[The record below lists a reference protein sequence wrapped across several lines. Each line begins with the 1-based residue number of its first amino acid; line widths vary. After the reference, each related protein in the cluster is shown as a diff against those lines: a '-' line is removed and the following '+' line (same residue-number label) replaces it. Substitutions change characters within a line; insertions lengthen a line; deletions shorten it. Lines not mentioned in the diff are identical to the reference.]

1 MHKTWVVVA
10 DSSRAR
16 IFRRGARWQ
25 ALDEHQGLVPPQPQ
39 LHRGADKTG
48 GHAGPHENGNR
59 NVHAAGDA
67 ATSNQ
72 KHAEGFARDIAD
84 TLHAGRS
91 RGDFE
96 KLVLVAPPAFL
107 GRLRHNL
114 NRTTAQC
121 VTQEVDKNWSRH
133 ACRDI
138 EGLLARHF

>member
-25 ALDEHQGLVPPQPQ
+25 ALNEYQGLARPQPQ
-39 LHRGADKTG
+39 LHRDALTTG
-48 GHAGPHENGNR
+48 GRGTRPS
-59 NVHAAGDA
+59 DYA
-67 ATSNQ
+67 ATANQ
-72 KHAEGFARDIAD
+72 KHAEEFARDVAD
-84 TLHAGRS
+84 TLHDGRN

-114 NRTTAQC
+114 NHSTAQC
-121 VTQEVDKNWSRH
+121 VAQEVDKNWARH
-133 ACRDI
+133 ATHDI
-138 EGLLARHF
+138 EGLLERHF